1 MVYAGE
7 GDSEIPISSV
17 DREDIDLL
25 FHFNGD
31 MTLSSV
37 CVFRLKLYFHLSYTA
52 VLVRIS
58 LCPHL
63 SP

>member
-37 CVFRLKLYFHLSYTA
+37 CVFRLKPYFHLSYAA
-52 VLVRIS
+52 VLVGIP